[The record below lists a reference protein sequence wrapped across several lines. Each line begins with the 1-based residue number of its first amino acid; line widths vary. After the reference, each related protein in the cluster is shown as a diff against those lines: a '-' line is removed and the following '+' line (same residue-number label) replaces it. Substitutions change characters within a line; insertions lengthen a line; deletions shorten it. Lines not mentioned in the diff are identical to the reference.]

1 MLTDCTLM
9 AIRKE
14 NGREGYVLS
23 FTKLGLEINIGAKLH
38 SKTMQ
43 KDQTGF
49 WDTEF
54 ISHDITYNPPS

>member
-1 MLTDCTLM
+1 M